1 MTVATEQ
8 FRYVQ
13 QLVMQRSAIVL
24 AEDKNY
30 LVDSRLA
37 PLARTLGL
45 KDVNGV
51 VDHLR
56 ARRDPRLEQQVV
68 EAMTTNETSWFRDLR
83 PFDALKRNILPDAL
97 KRNAATRRLRIWSAA
112 CSSGQEL
119 YSIAIVLEE
128 HFPELRNGWQI
139 ELIGT
144 DLSSEMVRRAT
155 AGVFSTLE
163 VNRGLPAS
171 LLVRYFDQEGT
182 TWQAGK
188 ALKAHSRFI
197 TMNLVEPWPALPNF
211 DVVLLRNVLIY
222 FDLNTKRQV
231 LCRAVRQLV
240 PGGAMMLGTAE
251 TPTGLCDDLEAVTT
265 EGAVFY
271 RAKRG

>member
-13 QLVMQRSAIVL
+13 QLVLQRSAIVL
-24 AEDKNY
+24 AEDKTY

-37 PLARTLGL
+37 PLARSLGL

-56 ARRDPRLEQQVV
+56 ARRDPGLEQRIV
-68 EAMTTNETSWFRDLR
+68 EAMTTNETSWFRDIR
-83 PFDALKRNILPDAL
+83 PFEALRCHILPEAL
-97 KRNAATRRLRIWSAA
+97 TRNAAARRLRIWSAA

-119 YSIAIVLEE
+119 YSVAILLEE
-128 HFPELRNGWQI
+128 NFPELRCGWQV

-144 DLSSEMVRRAT
+144 DLSSEMVRRASE
-155 AGVFSTLE
+155 GVFSTLE

-171 LLVRYFDQEGT
+171 HLVRYFDQEGT
-182 TWQAGK
+182 SWRVGR
-188 ALKAHSRFI
+188 ALKARTRFI
-197 TMNLVEPWPALPNF
+197 KLNLVEPWSVLPSF

-222 FDLNTKRQV
+222 FDVDTKRQV
-231 LCRAVRQLV
+231 LSRAVRQMA
-240 PGGAMMLGTAE
+240 PGGVMLLGTAE
-251 TPTGLCDDLEAVTT
+251 SPTSLCADLEGVTAD
-265 EGAVFY
+265 GAIFY